1 MIRRARRIGRKR
13 AVRRRAGVYRR
24 KRIARRGW
32 GPQGGLYVTRKLPLM
47 AVSSTAAGT
56 VAVADPTTTCLSV
69 GVPSLSTGFSNNV
82 YDIPF
87 TLKFQLNQLSES
99 GDITS
104 ICDQYKILAAYV
116 RLFYNNSNNA
126 YGAAAAAGNLTSMPF
141 VQYVT
146 DHDDGTLP
154 TMTRLRSKMGVKL
167 STFKNNSSYIGMKV
181 RPKPSLEVYSSGT
194 AYVVPSRAPYIDT
207 TDDDVP
213 HYAIKGFLCQVPLL
227 DTDQGT
233 AAFTFDV
240 ALSVACKGI
249 Q

>member
-1 MIRRARRIGRKR
+1 MRYRVPRLTKKRVARRK
-13 AVRRRAGVYRR
+13 AGVYRR
-24 KRIARRGW
+24 KRILRRGF
-32 GPQGGLYVTRKLPLM
+32 GRQGGFFITRKLPLI
-47 AVSSTAAGT
+47 AVSSTSAGN
-56 VAVADPTTTCLSV
+56 VALADPTTTCLSI

-87 TLKFQLNQLSES
+87 TLKFQLNQLAES
-99 GDITS
+99 SDITS
-104 ICDQYKILAAYV
+104 ICDQYKIAAAYV
-116 RLFYNNSNNA
+116 RLFYNNSNSA

-154 TMTRLRSKMGVKL
+154 TMTRLRAKMGVKL
-167 STFKNNSSYIGMKV
+167 ATFRNNSSYIGMKV
-181 RPKPSLEVYSSGT
+181 RPKPSMEIYSTGT
-194 AYVVPSRAPYIDT
+194 AYAVPSTAPYIDT

-240 ALSVACKGI
+240 ALRVVAKGL